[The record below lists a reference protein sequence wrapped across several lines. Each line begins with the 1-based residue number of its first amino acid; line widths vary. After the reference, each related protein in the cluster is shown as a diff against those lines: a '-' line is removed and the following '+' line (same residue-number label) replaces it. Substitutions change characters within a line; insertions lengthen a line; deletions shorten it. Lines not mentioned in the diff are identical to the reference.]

1 MARLESEI
9 TQLKNK
15 EKEREKEK
23 SRNPSQE
30 KKPTNFITPT
40 DVREK
45 EKFSKTLSS

>member
-9 TQLKNK
+9 TTLKNK
-15 EKEREKEK
+15 EKEKEK

-30 KKPTNFITPT
+30 KKPTNFITPA

-45 EKFSKTLSS
+45 EKYS